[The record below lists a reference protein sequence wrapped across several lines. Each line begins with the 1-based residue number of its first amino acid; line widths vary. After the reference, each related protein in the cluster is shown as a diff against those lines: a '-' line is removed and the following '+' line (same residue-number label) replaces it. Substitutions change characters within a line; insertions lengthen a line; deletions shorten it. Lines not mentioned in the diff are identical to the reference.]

1 MKKQYCDLC
10 LVCCQYLL
18 VNFVTRITYSRSSLW
33 LVYDWIPAQCSLFKS
48 ISLRGFLRKAVFG
61 KVIIGAVKEIIRQSN
76 NVGSVNLSFLFMW
89 FFHSV
94 MTTLQ
99 DQEHFVYYIKNFSTD
114 SWGDYSKVLL
124 HVIIWWQ
131 ITVSILALTTRPSVW
146 RWFGS
151 LSIFVYSGHPSYLS
165 CSSVLYQ
172 TTKTNLYFSDYFWN
186 LQHFKIYLWNHTW
199 SCYVCCVVFV
209 SSVANSF

>member
-146 RWFGS
+146 RWFES
-151 LSIFVYSGHPSYLS
+151 LYICLFRSSKL
-165 CSSVLYQ
+165 SVL
-172 TTKTNLYFSDYFWN
+172 
-186 LQHFKIYLWNHTW
+186 
-199 SCYVCCVVFV
+199 
-209 SSVANSF
+209 